1 MEIENIERAS
11 KHDAT
16 DEQKRSEIG
25 ATDGKDGVE
34 IEISNHEAA
43 IAICWLS
50 RHNSAEYVGKVF
62 GQRWVVCSP
71 QMLSQ

>member
-11 KHDAT
+11 KYDAT

-25 ATDGKDGVE
+25 ATDGNDGVE

-43 IAICWLS
+43 IAICWLW
-50 RHNSAEYVGKVF
+50 RHNSVDT
-62 GQRWVVCSP
+62 
-71 QMLSQ
+71 